1 MDAEGFLRIPLP
13 ANSSNVNRVHEI
25 KFVLLTFS
33 RKISVENKSVSHIV
47 DNYDKISKNLN
58 TQSPGFPDA
67 ALNFQGRMYLL

>member
-1 MDAEGFLRIPLP
+1 MRIPLP

-33 RKISVENKSVSHIV
+33 QKISVEKSVNHIV

-58 TQSPGFPDA
+58 TQNPGFPDA
-67 ALNFQGRMYLL
+67 TLNFLSRMYLL